1 MLVVAIKGSI
11 MDINNLKAFIEVAD
25 KKSFSRSADSLR
37 LTQPAVSKRIAAL
50 ETELSARLFDRVG
63 RSVHLT
69 EAGRVLLPSARQIS
83 AELNRI
89 EDVICNLG
97 KRVSGKLSI
106 ATTERVGV
114 QRLPPVLKSFRDAYP
129 DVDIDI
135 NFSNCTQAIE
145 KVEKGLAE
153 LALCP
158 TPMPTNTSEK
168 TQQKLRNM
176 EIWSDKLQIVVS
188 NNHPLVSDTPTTLEL
203 LAKCPAI
210 LPPEDS
216 TIRNSVDNVLE
227 QHNLKPD
234 VSIEAADFE
243 TIRSMTSVGLGWAC
257 LPEYCIDESLT
268 VLTIKELQLK
278 HSIALIRQHDRTLSR
293 AAQAFLDTLPT
304 RIS

>member
-135 NFSNCTQAIE
+135 NFSDCTQAIE

-153 LALCP
+153 LAL
-158 TPMPTNTSEK
+158 
-168 TQQKLRNM
+168 
-176 EIWSDKLQIVVS
+176 
-188 NNHPLVSDTPTTLEL
+188 
-203 LAKCPAI
+203 
-210 LPPEDS
+210 
-216 TIRNSVDNVLE
+216 
-227 QHNLKPD
+227 
-234 VSIEAADFE
+234 
-243 TIRSMTSVGLGWAC
+243 
-257 LPEYCIDESLT
+257 SL
-268 VLTIKELQLK
+268 I
-278 HSIALIRQHDRTLSR
+278 HI
-293 AAQAFLDTLPT
+293 
-304 RIS
+304 